1 MIKND
6 MVTEIQPAY
15 VWTALSSKEKAE
27 LYKRWKQLGW
37 SQGRFCKKNGIP
49 LDIFNDWCNKME
61 GTSSSN
67 FCELTL
73 ATPPQSEVMTVELTF
88 SNQITARIQ
97 ANEHQF
103 GFLLREML
111 HATSIIR

>member
-1 MIKND
+1 MIKQD
-6 MVTEIQPAY
+6 MVTEIQPEY
-15 VWTALSSKEKAE
+15 VWAALSSDEKTE

-37 SQGRFCKKNGIP
+37 SQGRFCKKHGLP
-49 LDIFNDWCNKME
+49 LDIFNDWCKQME
-61 GTSSSN
+61 EISSSD
-67 FCELTL
+67 FCEVTL
-73 ATPPQSEVMTVELTF
+73 ATPPQSGVMTVELTF
-88 SNQITARIQ
+88 SNQVTARIQ